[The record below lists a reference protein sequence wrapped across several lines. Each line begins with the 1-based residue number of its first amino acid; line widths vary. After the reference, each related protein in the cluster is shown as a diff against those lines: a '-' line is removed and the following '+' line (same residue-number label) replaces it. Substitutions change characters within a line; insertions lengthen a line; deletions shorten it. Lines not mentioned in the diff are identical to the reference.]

1 MGLPRTDEFVRGG
14 TAAFVNILFTFP
26 INKVMFRQQ
35 LTGNGMLSV
44 GKALYH
50 EGFRLLYRGIGAPI
64 MQKTLS
70 TSLMFGTYDFYRHSI
85 LSAQRR
91 VSDPEAA
98 ETVGIR
104 LAASSL
110 SGLTEALLTPFERV
124 QTLLQIPRYNT
135 RFTNFFDACHQ
146 LGLRESFTGFS
157 AVALRNC
164 IGSGLFLFFRDPLKR
179 LLPQSSSP
187 ACSLLCDFASGAVL
201 GACVSTISFPFSA
214 AAVQIQKEAVHRSRY
229 TVVKAIRDIV
239 KQRGRFLGLYNGA
252 QVNFCRALISWGIVN
267 AVYEQL
273 NVLFE

>member
-1 MGLPRTDEFVRGG
+1 
-14 TAAFVNILFTFP
+14 
-26 INKVMFRQQ
+26 MFRQQ

-50 EGFRLLYRGIGAPI
+50 EGFRLLFVYSNLLILRYRGIGAPI

-91 VSDPEAA
+91 VSGYVVLHRFDPSPEAT

-135 RFTNFFDACHQ
+135 RFTCFVDACHQ

-157 AVALRNC
+157 SFLACFCDCRAVALRNC
-164 IGSGLFLFFRDPLKR
+164 IGSGLFLLLRDPLR
-179 LLPQSSSP
+179 ALLPTSTSHWHNLYPLCSS
-187 ACSLLCDFASGAVL
+187 CYCFVCLW
-201 GACVSTISFPFSA
+201 
-214 AAVQIQKEAVHRSRY
+214 
-229 TVVKAIRDIV
+229 VV
-239 KQRGRFLGLYNGA
+239 GCGL
-252 QVNFCRALISWGIVN
+252 V
-267 AVYEQL
+267 
-273 NVLFE
+273 

>member
-1 MGLPRTDEFVRGG
+1 
-14 TAAFVNILFTFP
+14 
-26 INKVMFRQQ
+26 MFRQQ

-50 EGFRLLYRGIGAPI
+50 EGFRLLFAYSNLLILRYRGIGAPI

-91 VSDPEAA
+91 VSGYVVLHRFDPSPEAT

-157 AVALRNC
+157 SSLIALLTSSAVALRNC
-164 IGSGLFLFFRDPLKR
+164 IGSGLFLFFRDPIKR

-187 ACSLLCDFASGAVL
+187 AGSLYPDSDCSDSEREIVVIVRERLL
-201 GACVSTISFPFSA
+201 
-214 AAVQIQKEAVHRSRY
+214 
-229 TVVKAIRDIV
+229 
-239 KQRGRFLGLYNGA
+239 
-252 QVNFCRALISWGIVN
+252 
-267 AVYEQL
+267 
-273 NVLFE
+273 

>member
-1 MGLPRTDEFVRGG
+1 
-14 TAAFVNILFTFP
+14 
-26 INKVMFRQQ
+26 MFRQQ

-50 EGFRLLYRGIGAPI
+50 EGFRLLFAYSNLLILRYRGIGAPI

-91 VSDPEAA
+91 VSGYVVLHRFDPSPEAT

-157 AVALRNC
+157 SSLIVLLTSSAVALRNC
-164 IGSGLFLFFRDPLKR
+164 IGSGLFLFFRDPIKR

-187 ACSLLCDFASGAVL
+187 AGSLYPASDCSDSAREILVIVRERLFVCLFAFLIDWKLVGWL
-201 GACVSTISFPFSA
+201 
-214 AAVQIQKEAVHRSRY
+214 
-229 TVVKAIRDIV
+229 IV
-239 KQRGRFLGLYNGA
+239 EMN
-252 QVNFCRALISWGIVN
+252 
-267 AVYEQL
+267 
-273 NVLFE
+273 